1 MVLVNIKRFAKIECN
16 KKFKVVQV
24 GSVTKL
30 TAHFKCFDWT
40 ENEKVTPIW
49 VVECENAEDYMIETS
64 NNDRCLEITALKYH
78 DGAIIKVSLIDEE
91 L

>member
-1 MVLVNIKRFAKIECN
+1 M
-16 KKFKVVQV
+16 KKLLQ
-24 GSVTKL
+24 
-30 TAHFKCFDWT
+30 
-40 ENEKVTPIW
+40 W

-91 L
+91 QKYISDSIELEAMSLG